1 MGQRSQRG
9 AQVVV
14 VCGLAL
20 TVLAPAALANTYH
33 PNRTGDHA
41 PNGCT
46 QDDCTLREAVIEA
59 NNHPGADTIALR
71 GGKTYRRSG
80 TPGSNEDLAAD
91 GDLDV
96 RSPLTIKSSSR
107 RLAAVNARHNERV
120 FEVPFTSGTSASRL
134 ALKRLK
140 VMNGSMTGFA
150 AGGGVDVADLGQLT
164 VTRSVIVGNSA
175 YVGGGFALAPSTVIN
190 KSTLR
195 DNQAQYGGGIY
206 GIDDPFTLKT
216 STLSGN
222 RATVDGGGVYVENA
236 DVRMANDTISG
247 NRTGGNGGG
256 INSTE
261 DAVVHMNAVTVA
273 RNRADS
279 DGDGFGDGGGLFGDL
294 GQQNYNLKNSLIAL
308 NTANAGPNC
317 HTGLTSGGENLFGP
331 VGASCVGTASDD
343 FLDVPSSK
351 AKLAKLRDN
360 GGPTKTH
367 ALGRGSKAINHAG
380 GDAPARDQR
389 GHKRHNPDIGAFER

>member
-1 MGQRSQRG
+1 
-9 AQVVV
+9 

-20 TVLAPAALANTYH
+20 AALAPAALANTYH
-33 PNRTGDHA
+33 PNKTGDHA
-41 PNGCT
+41 PNGCS
-46 QDDCTLREAVIEA
+46 QNDCTLREAVITA
-59 NNHPGADTIALR
+59 NNHPGADTIVLR

-80 TPGSNEDLAAD
+80 TPGSNEDFAAD

-107 RLAAVNARHNERV
+107 RLATVNAQHNERV
-120 FEVPFTSGTSASRL
+120 FEVPYTSGSSASRL
-134 ALKRLK
+134 DLQRLK

-150 AGGGVDVADLGQLT
+150 AGGGVVVADLGQLT

-175 YVGGGFALAPSTVIN
+175 YVGGGLALAPSTVIA

-195 DNQAQYGGGIY
+195 DNRAQYGGGIY
-206 GIDDPFTLKT
+206 AIDDPFTLKT

-236 DVRMANDTISG
+236 DVGMANDTISG
-247 NRTGGNGGG
+247 NQARGNGGG

-261 DAVVHMNAVTVA
+261 DAVVRMNAVTVA

-279 DGDGFGDGGGLFGDL
+279 DSDGFGDGGGLFGDL
-294 GQQNYNLKNSLIAL
+294 GQQNYSLKNSLIAL
-308 NTANAGPNC
+308 NTGHAGPNC

-331 VGASCVGTASDD
+331 VGANCVGTTSDD

-351 AKLAKLRDN
+351 TKLGELRDN
-360 GGPTKTH
+360 GGPTETH
-367 ALGRGSKAINHAG
+367 ALGRRSKAINHAG
-380 GDAPARDQR
+380 GDAPPRDQR